1 MVASRDRQARRP
13 AEREERATAPERP
26 DETQELR
33 GARACYG
40 KPDRGALARAVRAVR
55 AGKGTQP
62 GDCVQ
67 AGGCRHGRGSEGVE
81 TRMKH
86 WVFLAVA
93 IVAEVMATAALTSS
107 EGFTRRWPSPLT
119 VLGYAVRSIA
129 WRRRCG

>member
-40 KPDRGALARAVRAVR
+40 KPDRGALARAVRA
-55 AGKGTQP
+55 GKGTQS

-67 AGGCRHGRGSEGVE
+67 AGGCRHGRGIERVE

-86 WVFLAVA
+86 WVFLAMA
-93 IVAEVMATAALTSS
+93 IVAKVMATAALTSS
-107 EGFTRRWPSPLT
+107 EGFAR
-119 VLGYAVRSIA
+119 
-129 WRRRCG
+129 

>member
-40 KPDRGALARAVRAVR
+40 KPDRGALARAVRAGNG
-55 AGKGTQP
+55 AQP
-62 GDCVQ
+62 GACMQ
-67 AGGCRHGRGSEGVE
+67 AGGCRHGRGIEGVE

-86 WVFLAVA
+86 WVFLAMA

-107 EGFTRRWPSPLT
+107 EGFAR
-119 VLGYAVRSIA
+119 
-129 WRRRCG
+129 